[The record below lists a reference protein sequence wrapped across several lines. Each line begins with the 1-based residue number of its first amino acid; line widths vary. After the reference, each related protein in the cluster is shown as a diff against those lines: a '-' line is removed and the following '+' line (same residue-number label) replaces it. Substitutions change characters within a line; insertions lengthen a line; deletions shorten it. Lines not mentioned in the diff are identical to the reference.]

1 MFFAF
6 PVVRPSK
13 LGTISPNSKISGD
26 FQIGKMADRTK
37 QRDRHSPAPTL
48 AGGRLGE
55 GGGEEVEA
63 QELADVLL
71 DAGFGVALV

>member
-1 MFFAF
+1 MYLFRKDSHFIGF
-6 PVVRPSK
+6 
-13 LGTISPNSKISGD
+13 
-26 FQIGKMADRTK
+26 GKMFSHYSQDRDTK
-37 QRDRHSPAPTL
+37 IWTSRNSRHSPAPTL
-48 AGGRLGE
+48 AEGRLGE